1 VIKRNRRLF
10 IVLTKNKTN
19 SNTVK
24 LQMLLLVKGINV
36 LEACLYLYSL
46 YLLYLCYL
54 GYFCY
59 TWILIIHV

>member
-19 SNTVK
+19 SNTIK

-46 YLLYLCYL
+46 YLLYLCCL

-59 TWILIIHV
+59 TWIL